1 MATRGDIK
9 AAMYEELVAQCATDF
24 TVTYGDGSTE
34 TITLDNTDIRLT
46 NPNEE
51 ESLPTVVFIDTYAP
65 FTHNGVGQAP
75 DQVVRDSDGNV
86 TKSVWKD
93 HETAEFTVFVEA
105 SDEIVKEPIYEAIR
119 GAFGKF
125 DTPLR
130 SDSEMHE
137 DCTDIRVEG
146 TRRNDDTEIEQ
157 PIRVDAVDVFIDFY
171 RNYSRSEENI
181 EQVNQQIE
189 NNDYITL

>member
-9 AAMYEELVAQCATDF
+9 GAVYEELVSQCANSF
-24 TVTYGDGSTE
+24 TITYGDGSTE
-34 TITLDNTDIRLT
+34 TVTLDGTDIRLT

-51 ESLPTVVFIDTYAP
+51 ESLPKVVFVDTYTP

-75 DQVVRDSDGNV
+75 DRVVRNEDGNV
-86 TKSVWKD
+86 TESVWRD
-93 HETAEFTVFVEA
+93 YETAEFTIFVEA

-119 GAFGKF
+119 SSFGKF

-130 SDSEMHE
+130 TDSEIHD
-137 DCTDIRVEG
+137 DCTDVRVQS
-146 TRRNDDTEIEQ
+146 TTRNDASDIEQ
-157 PIRVDAVDVFIDFY
+157 PIRGDSVDVFIDFY

-181 EQVNQQIE
+181 EQVNQQIAD
-189 NNDYITL
+189 NQYITL

>member
-9 AAMYEELVAQCATDF
+9 GALYEELVSQCENSF
-24 TVTYGDGSTE
+24 TVTYGDGSEKTV
-34 TITLDNTDIRLT
+34 TLDTTDIRLT
-46 NPNEE
+46 SPDEE
-51 ESLPTVVFIDTYAP
+51 ESLPKVVFVDTYTP

-75 DQVVRDSDGNV
+75 DQVVRDSNGTV
-86 TKSVWKD
+86 IKEVWKD
-93 HETAEFTVFVEA
+93 YETAEFTIFVEA

-119 GAFGKF
+119 SAFGKF

-130 SDSEMHE
+130 TDSEIHS
-137 DCTDIRVEG
+137 DCTDVRVEV
-146 TRRNDDTEIEQ
+146 TTRNDATDIEQ
-157 PIRVDAVDVFIDFY
+157 PIRGDSVDVFIDFY

-189 NNDYITL
+189 DNEYITL